1 MSKVDLYLQYLT
13 DTKPQGQI
21 IVIETENKL
30 LELKISEL
38 ENIISYNEK
47 KLMIEENDTVKDLIR
62 LNNDELSLRICEFQ
76 TKVKLNTI
84 SITRIRRSIPPRDII
99 PV

>member
-47 KLMIEENDTVKDLIR
+47 KLMIEENDSVKDLI
-62 LNNDELSLRICEFQ
+62 
-76 TKVKLNTI
+76 
-84 SITRIRRSIPPRDII
+84 
-99 PV
+99 